1 MAIYAGHV
9 ARSIPASEFKAK
21 CLALLD
27 EVADTRETLV
37 VTRRGKPVARVLPAE
52 EPRSLIGTARQ
63 LVSDEELIKPLY
75 ADWEPDWPD

>member
-9 ARSIPASEFKAK
+9 ARSPASEFEAK